1 MSNLPIEDATFNLE
15 QVLLTMHP
23 LTQWLIRSG
32 IGYNEF
38 TAALKPLFYLQALD
52 ELERIDQKSTVS
64 AISLLSGL
72 HRKEVSILKNADI
85 AHAHIQPETLSVSS
99 RVIGAWLADHWPT
112 CLPISKSHP
121 ESFDALVKTVS
132 LDVHSKSVLNELLRL
147 GLVLVENDC
156 VILQKNGYYPNQQQ
170 QEIRQLLSQ
179 NIYSHMMAGM
189 HNLFNENHTSQLE
202 EAIRAEELTSESV
215 QILQNKAVD
224 LWEQYSQEL
233 LELASNRCA
242 LDKGKSEAN
251 QTFCL
256 GIYQNDK

>member
-1 MSNLPIEDATFNLE
+1 MSNLPTEDATFNLE
-15 QVLLTMHP
+15 QILLTMHP

-32 IGYNEF
+32 VGYNDF

-52 ELERIDQKSTVS
+52 ELDRIDQKSTVS

-72 HRKEVSILKNADI
+72 HRKDVSALKNTDI
-85 AHAHIQPETLSVSS
+85 AHSGIQPEALSVSS
-99 RVIGAWLADHWPT
+99 RVIGAWLADAWPQ
-112 CLPISKSHP
+112 CLSMNKNHP
-121 ESFDALVKTVS
+121 QSFDALVKTVS
-132 LDVHSKSVLNELLRL
+132 LDVHSKSVLNELIRL

-156 VILQKNGYYPNQQQ
+156 VILQKNGYYPSQQQ

-179 NIYSHMMAGM
+179 NVYSHLMAGM
-189 HNLFNENHTSQLE
+189 HNLFNENQTSQLE

-215 QILQNKAVD
+215 QILQQKAVD

-233 LELASNRCA
+233 LELASKRCT

>member
-1 MSNLPIEDATFNLE
+1 MSNLPTEDATFNLE
-15 QVLLTMHP
+15 QILLTMHP

-32 IGYNEF
+32 VGYNDF

-52 ELERIDQKSTVS
+52 ELDRIDQKSTVS

-72 HRKEVSILKNADI
+72 HRKDVSALKNTDI
-85 AHAHIQPETLSVSS
+85 THSGIQPEALSVSS
-99 RVIGAWLADHWPT
+99 RVIGAWLADAWPQ
-112 CLPISKSHP
+112 CLSMNKNHP
-121 ESFDALVKTVS
+121 QSFDALVKTVS
-132 LDVHSKSVLNELLRL
+132 LDVHSKSVLNELIRL

-156 VILQKNGYYPNQQQ
+156 VILQKNGYYPSQQQ

-179 NIYSHMMAGM
+179 NVYSHLMAGM
-189 HNLFNENHTSQLE
+189 HNLFNENQTSQLE

-215 QILQNKAVD
+215 QILQQKAVD

-233 LELASNRCA
+233 LELASKRCT